1 MVVYSKYVLENAQKY
16 KSKYIESSERV
27 NLNSKRPSFPK
38 ENKLREKENTDLIIK
53 L

>member
-1 MVVYSKYVLENAQKY
+1 MVVYSKYVLENAHKY